1 MRLREL
7 LACGLAIWAFSAA
20 AQLADVDPDWKEADA
35 PPPPAFDL
43 KRLVPFDVAPGSQ
56 LSFGVDPAS
65 ISIGSDGIVRYV
77 VVARSRTGTVNAMY
91 EGLRCTTG
99 EVRTYA
105 RHNPDSGW
113 SRVEGGL
120 WRSLWDNQ
128 PSRHSLMFAR
138 QGGCAGRA
146 PPRNVQEIVRD
157 LRNQDPEKTR

>member
-1 MRLREL
+1 MRLRNL
-7 LACGLAIWAFSAA
+7 ITCAVVLWAFAAA

-43 KRLVPFDVAPGSQ
+43 TRLVPFDVGPGSQ
-56 LSFGVDPAS
+56 LTFGVDPAT

-77 VVARSRTGTVNAMY
+77 VVARSRSGTVNAMY

-99 EVRTYA
+99 EIRTYA

-113 SRVEGGL
+113 SRVDSAL
-120 WRSLWDNQ
+120 WKSLWDNQ

-138 QGGCAGRA
+138 QGGCNGRA
-146 PPRNVQEIVRD
+146 APRNAQEIVRD
-157 LRNQDPEKTR
+157 LRNQNLEKTR